1 MVSSAKPKVVPPAA
15 ISVVTKIMRIYS
27 LPLSIFAIQA
37 IPASKAPVR
46 FMIPIKPPIM
56 RIKKMISEAAMIPF
70 PKEEVTPPVIKM
82 YFVCEAIRSGGGVEI
97 SRILMGYKGRKIS

>member
-1 MVSSAKPKVVPPAA
+1 MPND
-15 ISVVTKIMRIYS
+15 
-27 LPLSIFAIQA
+27 
-37 IPASKAPVR
+37 
-46 FMIPIKPPIM
+46 
-56 RIKKMISEAAMIPF
+56 AAMMPF